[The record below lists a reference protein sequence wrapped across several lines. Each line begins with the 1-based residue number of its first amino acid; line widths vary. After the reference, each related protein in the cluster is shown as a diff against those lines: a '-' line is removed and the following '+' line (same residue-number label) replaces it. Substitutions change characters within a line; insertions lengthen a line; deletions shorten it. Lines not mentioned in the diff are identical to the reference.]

1 MGSSRAGAGGAD
13 AIIRVPVGTQILDED
28 RATIL
33 ADMTEAGQ
41 QIVLAQGGSGGK
53 GNEAFKSATNRA
65 PRHYDP
71 GGEAQEFTLWLRLK
85 LIADAGLVG
94 LPNAGKST
102 FLTSV
107 SRARPKI
114 GDYPFTT
121 LYPNLGVAQARG
133 REIVLADIPGLIE
146 GAHEGAG
153 LGDRFLGHV
162 ERCQALLHLVD
173 GTAVNVVSDYQ
184 TVRNE
189 LQAYD
194 EDLADKQELVC
205 LNKCDA
211 LTDDLIN
218 ERREALTNAAHSS
231 VHVISGMAGL
241 GVAELLANL
250 AQNMDD
256 EDASDKPEY
265 QASLEA
271 ECGEP
276 LSEYFGSGTTTL
288 AGYMREQGI
297 QNTIL
302 MGAVS
307 SHCVSET
314 AVSAAVKGF
323 NPQII
328 TDSVLSWQG
337 DEDKVDPRTSLL
349 HWRGTAGDEVA
360 FDTYHQE
367 KITTKIADIVS
378 DHTRGFTSDHMK
390 AISSIGFASSA
401 MLPHKFVS
409 NGFGSGL
416 AHQPEVA

>member
-1 MGSSRAGAGGAD
+1 MSSLEHTTQHPPFNSAASDSGFDTDTSSNTMALVIDVQDFSRMDAVDATNYAKKLAENLKSLREQGVSITWVTMRKDAQLYKPKNIDSGAFPQVRDIEELREMGFHGIDPEHENHEIFRDFLLNHGP
-13 AIIRVPVGTQILDED
+13 ITDE
-28 RATIL
+28 AVSVKSL
-33 ADMTEAGQ
+33 
-41 QIVLAQGGSGGK
+41 
-53 GNEAFKSATNRA
+53 KSA
-65 PRHYDP
+65 
-71 GGEAQEFTLWLRLK
+71 
-85 LIADAGLVG
+85 LVE
-94 LPNAGKST
+94 P
-102 FLTSV
+102 
-107 SRARPKI
+107 
-114 GDYPFTT
+114 
-121 LYPNLGVAQARG
+121 
-133 REIVLADIPGLIE
+133 
-146 GAHEGAG
+146 
-153 LGDRFLGHV
+153 
-162 ERCQALLHLVD
+162 
-173 GTAVNVVSDYQ
+173 
-184 TVRNE
+184 
-189 LQAYD
+189 
-194 EDLADKQELVC
+194 
-205 LNKCDA
+205 
-211 LTDDLIN
+211 
-218 ERREALTNAAHSS
+218 
-231 VHVISGMAGL
+231 
-241 GVAELLANL
+241 
-250 AQNMDD
+250 

-288 AGYMREQGI
+288 AGYMRGQGI

>member
-1 MGSSRAGAGGAD
+1 MKFLDQAKIFIKSGKGGHGCVSFRREKFVEFGGPNGGNGGKGGNIVALAVKNLNTLIDFRYQQHIKAKNGRPGMGSSRAGAGGAD

-41 QIVLAQGGSGGK
+41 QIVLAQGGLGGK

-241 GVAELLANL
+241 GVAELLADL
-250 AQNMDD
+250 VQTMDD
-256 EDASDKPEY
+256 EDTS
-265 QASLEA
+265 
-271 ECGEP
+271 GEP
-276 LSEYFGSGTTTL
+276 VADAS
-288 AGYMREQGI
+288 
-297 QNTIL
+297 
-302 MGAVS
+302 
-307 SHCVSET
+307 
-314 AVSAAVKGF
+314 
-323 NPQII
+323 
-328 TDSVLSWQG
+328 SWQ
-337 DEDKVDPRTSLL
+337 P
-349 HWRGTAGDEVA
+349 
-360 FDTYHQE
+360 
-367 KITTKIADIVS
+367 
-378 DHTRGFTSDHMK
+378 
-390 AISSIGFASSA
+390 
-401 MLPHKFVS
+401 
-409 NGFGSGL
+409 
-416 AHQPEVA
+416 